1 MDRAPSFQLKEIFTL
16 RHNTVN
22 KCACSNSLGKVFSC
36 FNMAM
41 PQRQS
46 DKEMDTP
53 SAVEE
58 LDPPTQSPDLNPANH
73 WDELECRL

>member
-1 MDRAPSFQLKEIFTL
+1 MMS
-16 RHNTVN
+16 

-41 PQRQS
+41 PQRQF

-53 SAVEE
+53 SVAEE
-58 LDPPTQSPDLNPANH
+58 LDPPTQSPDLNPVEH
-73 WDELECRL
+73 HRDELERRL